1 MRLRCSVQKSRML
14 IRLGIKKYARRKIL
28 MSDSS
33 NHLRDTSFSGQDIN
47 NSIVNTGDYNS
58 LILGNYESLDDALVE
73 PGAVFDRV
81 NLDHFSG
88 RKWLLA
94 QIDSFLQKND
104 RGYLIIEANA
114 GLGKTSFLAWLVR
127 ERKYFHNFCELTPG
141 PDGVK
146 RGLRNLAAQLIL
158 AHKLSSD
165 KITSAA
171 SRPDYFY
178 RLLRRVSADRKSG

>member
-1 MRLRCSVQKSRML
+1 
-14 IRLGIKKYARRKIL
+14 

-94 QIDSFLQKND
+94 QIDSFLQK
-104 RGYLIIEANA
+104 RGFQNIKDVGSDYLKSMYFKKYPERRIKPWWRIVCCTIA
-114 GLGKTSFLAWLVR
+114 G
-127 ERKYFHNFCELTPG
+127 N
-141 PDGVK
+141 
-146 RGLRNLAAQLIL
+146 
-158 AHKLSSD
+158 
-165 KITSAA
+165 
-171 SRPDYFY
+171 
-178 RLLRRVSADRKSG
+178 